1 MLTFL
6 LDKADIRRLRVFGV
20 ACCRRVWGACAGP
33 GAPAGY
39 RAEEVAAAQAYLDWI
54 ESGPDA
60 DGPRVWPPGRS
71 GETPTDQ
78 EILDR
83 IDNGPYEGPPG
94 TRWPRMPDR
103 CVSAADYALEA
114 FFHATL
120 WLPSQIPV
128 ASPHRFRD
136 VAADRRAAGDSAGRA
151 AREARQAAAIAA
163 AGPVP
168 PDGGPPLHGA
178 RAAAYHAEG
187 AAQAALLRC
196 LFGNPFRPG
205 PQLDP
210 VWLAWKDGTVARLAR
225 SVSEGGAFGLMPV
238 LGDALEDAGCA
249 DAALLGHCRS
259 AGPHARGCWVV
270 DLLLAGPP
278 PGG

>member
-1 MLTFL
+1 MTVISTFVGQL
-6 LDKADIRRLRVFGV
+6 K
-20 ACCRRVWGACAGP
+20 
-33 GAPAGY
+33 
-39 RAEEVAAAQAYLDWI
+39 
-54 ESGPDA
+54 
-60 DGPRVWPPGRS
+60 PGR
-71 GETPTDQ
+71 
-78 EILDR
+78 
-83 IDNGPYEGPPG
+83 
-94 TRWPRMPDR
+94 
-103 CVSAADYALEA
+103 LEDA
-114 FFHATL
+114 IAMT
-120 WLPSQIPV
+120 
-128 ASPHRFRD
+128 
-136 VAADRRAAGDSAGRA
+136 
-151 AREARQAAAIAA
+151 RQAAK
-163 AGPVP
+163 
-168 PDGGPPLHGA
+168 PLERHGA